1 MHQSWLSYTQ
11 TYIWQRLTEHDRHS
25 DTLTIAAHAKNQIAF
40 CVTYMKL
47 WDSHLLLGNACRM
60 TPNKKSMAAAFA
72 VFGSSV
78 SGLVRYL
85 FGRWIPSWQQLVYNK
100 VRKEKKKERKE
111 KKEKKRKK
119 GRKW

>member
-11 TYIWQRLTEHDRHS
+11 TYSDRNSNIDLAIDVQPQLTCKASCFLCEIH
-25 DTLTIAAHAKNQIAF
+25 
-40 CVTYMKL
+40 
-47 WDSHLLLGNACRM
+47 GNACRM

-100 VRKEKKKERKE
+100 VKYNDTSSRH
-111 KKEKKRKK
+111 
-119 GRKW
+119 

>member
-1 MHQSWLSYTQ
+1 V
-11 TYIWQRLTEHDRHS
+11 I
-25 DTLTIAAHAKNQIAF
+25 
-40 CVTYMKL
+40 YMEL
-47 WDSHLLLGNACRM
+47 WGSHLLLGNACRM

-100 VRKEKKKERKE
+100 VKYNDTSNRH
-111 KKEKKRKK
+111 
-119 GRKW
+119 